1 MFVKFHKLAQLL
13 YSTKQLLFCLHACPF
28 KKSPQ
33 EHHFPQ
39 NIGIMRRPMCIPG
52 NPFCLEH
59 NSAHV
64 FAFYCLFPVI
74 LLFVLLFS
82 LSTVINFFSFCV
94 SSFLLYCTMFTF
106 CKIMFFLI
114 FPALFMFIKFMD
126 TLKGQISQQI
136 ILIIRCCTYKQA
148 NINFEYNH

>member
-1 MFVKFHKLAQLL
+1 MASAEMFVKLPKLAQLL

-59 NSAHV
+59 TQCPCFCILLSFPSYSFICV
-64 FAFYCLFPVI
+64 IVQSLYCDKLLQLLCFLFP
-74 LLFVLLFS
+74 FVLYNVYILQDVLF
-82 LSTVINFFSFCV
+82 NFPRSFYV
-94 SSFLLYCTMFTF
+94 
-106 CKIMFFLI
+106 
-114 FPALFMFIKFMD
+114 
-126 TLKGQISQQI
+126 
-136 ILIIRCCTYKQA
+136 
-148 NINFEYNH
+148 H